1 MIMSAARPGEH
12 RGYSDHGS
20 HGSLLHDRSHG
31 PWMDGLPTL
40 RGASVDLRPL
50 RRSDA
55 SALAAV
61 LTGEDVT
68 RFLSEPPSSVAA
80 FERFI
85 DRFEAEARAGAA
97 LVMAV
102 VPQGLEIPV
111 GVVQV
116 RRLEPAFTTA
126 EWGFV
131 VGSAFWGTGIFMEAA
146 GLLLDFVFDVVGVHR
161 LEARCLVRNG
171 RGNGVLAKLGAVQEG
186 VLRQSTLLRGERHD
200 QALWALL
207 QPEWRA
213 RRQRTAEL
221 RVH

>member
-1 MIMSAARPGEH
+1 MIMSAPQVF
-12 RGYSDHGS
+12 GS
-20 HGSLLHDRSHG
+20 HGNLLHHPPPRGS
-31 PWMDGLPTL
+31 WKEGLPTL
-40 RGASVDLRPL
+40 RGETVDLRPL

-55 SALAAV
+55 PALATV
-61 LTGEDVT
+61 LTGDDVT
-68 RFLSEPPSSVAA
+68 RFLSEPPSSSAA

-85 DRFEAEARAGAA
+85 DRCDAEAHAGAA

-102 VPQGLEIPV
+102 VPCGLDIPV

-116 RRLEPAFTTA
+116 RRLEPTFQTA

-131 VGSAFWGTGIFMEAA
+131 IGSAFWGTGLFAEAA
-146 GLLLDFVFDVVGVHR
+146 GLLLDFVFEEVGVHR
-161 LEARCLVRNG
+161 LEARCVVRNG

-186 VLRQSTLLRGERHD
+186 VLRQSTRLRAELHD

-207 QPEWRA
+207 ATEWRA
-213 RRQRTAEL
+213 RREARGGL

>member
-1 MIMSAARPGEH
+1 MSAPQIRDTHA
-12 RGYSDHGS
+12 S
-20 HGSLLHDRSHG
+20 HGNVRRDPSTGAS
-31 PWMDGLPTL
+31 WMGHLPTL
-40 RGASVDLRPL
+40 AGAAVELRPL
-50 RRSDA
+50 RPTDA
-55 SALAAV
+55 PALAAV
-61 LTGEDVT
+61 LTGDDVT

-85 DRFEAEARAGAA
+85 ERFDAEARAGAA

-102 VPQGLEIPV
+102 VPRGLEIPV

-116 RRLEPAFTTA
+116 RRLDPAFQTA

-131 VGSAFWGTGIFMEAA
+131 IGSAFWGTGVFPEAA
-146 GLLLDFVFDVVGVHR
+146 SLLLDFVFDTVGVHR
-161 LEARCLVRNG
+161 LEARCVVRNG

-186 VLRQSTLLRGERHD
+186 VLRQSTRLRGQVHD

-207 QPEWRA
+207 ASEWRA
-213 RRQRTAEL
+213 RRQRAAGL